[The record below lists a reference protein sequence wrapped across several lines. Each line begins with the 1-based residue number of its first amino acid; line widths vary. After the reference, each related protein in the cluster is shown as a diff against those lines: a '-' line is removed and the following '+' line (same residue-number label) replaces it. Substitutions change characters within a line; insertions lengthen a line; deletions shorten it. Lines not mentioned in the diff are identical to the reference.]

1 VYGRTKTTARIEQGR
16 KRVVRTTRARSEDW
30 TVLLIDHHA
39 GYIGWEDWQRNQ
51 AVIANNA
58 NAMADVVQG
67 SVRRGAALLSGLLR
81 CGHCGAKLVA
91 QYPSPGV
98 IRYQCNGRIL
108 DPDLPCC
115 VMFGGLRADRM
126 VAEQALQCLSPQA
139 IQAAV
144 QALGALRSAGDERIE
159 QKRLALEHARYEASR
174 ARRQYDA
181 VDPDNRLV
189 AAELERR
196 WNEALRAQTH
206 LEEELA
212 ALQRQRPQPIDVAT
226 QREILAL
233 AEDLPRLW
241 DHPKSLPEFK
251 KRILRTVLKEIIVRS
266 EGDTVHFVLH
276 WQGGDHT
283 ELRMQKARTGQ
294 HRYVNDADT
303 IALIRALARLQP
315 DSMIASILN
324 RMGRRTPHGQGWTAA
339 RVGATRGNHS
349 IPVYRQGEGQARG
362 ELTVAET
369 AASIGVT
376 PNTVLRLIRGKR
388 LPATQV
394 CANAPWIL
402 RKDDVERFLAAR
414 DPANPPQT
422 LDPNQLALDIQ

>member
-1 VYGRTKTTARIEQGR
+1 
-16 KRVVRTTRARSEDW
+16 
-30 TVLLIDHHA
+30 
-39 GYIGWEDWQRNQ
+39 
-51 AVIANNA
+51 
-58 NAMADVVQG
+58 
-67 SVRRGAALLSGLLR
+67 
-81 CGHCGAKLVA
+81 
-91 QYPSPGV
+91 
-98 IRYQCNGRIL
+98 
-108 DPDLPCC
+108 
-115 VMFGGLRADRM
+115 MFGGLRADRM

-144 QALGALRSAGDERIE
+144 QALGELRSAGDERIE
-159 QKRLALEHARYEASR
+159 QRRLALEHARYEASR

-196 WNEALRAQTH
+196 WNEALRAQTR
-206 LEEELA
+206 LEQEMA
-212 ALQRQRPQPIDVAT
+212 ALERQRPQPIDTAT

-283 ELRMQKARTGQ
+283 ELRMQKTRTGQ

-303 IALIRALARLQP
+303 LALIRALARLQP
-315 DSMIASILN
+315 DSM
-324 RMGRRTPHGQGWTAA
+324 
-339 RVGATRGNHS
+339 VCATRGNHS

-369 AASIGVT
+369 AVSIGVT
-376 PNTVLRLIRGKR
+376 PTTVLRLIRAKR

-414 DPANPPQT
+414 DRGNPPQT
-422 LDPNQLALDIQ
+422 LDVDQLTLDIQ

>member
-1 VYGRTKTTARIEQGR
+1 
-16 KRVVRTTRARSEDW
+16 VVRTKRARSEDW

-67 SVRRGAALLSGLLR
+67 SVRRGGALLSGLLR

-144 QALGALRSAGDERIE
+144 QALGELRSAGDERIE
-159 QKRLALEHARYEASR
+159 QRRLALEHARYEASR

-196 WNEALRAQTH
+196 WNEALRAQTR
-206 LEEELA
+206 LEQEMA
-212 ALQRQRPQPIDVAT
+212 ALERQRPQPIDTAT

-283 ELRMQKARTGQ
+283 ELRMQKTRTGQ

-303 IALIRALARLQP
+303 LALIRALARLQP

-324 RMGRRTPHGQGWTAA
+324 RMGRRTPHGQSWTAA
-339 RVGATRGNHS
+339 RVCATRGNHS

-362 ELTVAET
+362 ELTVAEAAT
-369 AASIGVT
+369 AIGVT
-376 PNTVLRLIRGKR
+376 PTTVLRLIRSKR
-388 LPATQV
+388 LPATQI

-402 RKDDVERFLAAR
+402 RKDDVERFLATR
-414 DPANPPQT
+414 DRGNPPQT
-422 LDPNQLALDIQ
+422 LHIDQLALDIQ